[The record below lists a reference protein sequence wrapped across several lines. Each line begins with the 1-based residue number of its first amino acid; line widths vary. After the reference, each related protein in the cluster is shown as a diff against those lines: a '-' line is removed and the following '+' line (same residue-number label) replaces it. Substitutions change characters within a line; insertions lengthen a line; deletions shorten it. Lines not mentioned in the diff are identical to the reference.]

1 MMATPGFDPFTAP
14 LPDNHELRTSRSSM
28 SLLAIYLPD
37 PRQITPDTSL
47 PWLRLRAGVA
57 EPEQGQ
63 SRLSDV
69 ALLVRP
75 RERVVGIV
83 PGERVTLHRVRIP
96 ARSRAAQLQAL
107 PFALEEHL
115 SEDLEAVHI
124 APGSRLA
131 GGEWL
136 AAVVSHRDMQAW
148 QAALD
153 LPWMAWIPE
162 TLLVPPN
169 PTGDAIRVQ
178 IQGHRVLL
186 QVPDSEAVVLPLDG
200 LGWWLERLAGKPPP
214 GDIVPAALES
224 TAEPRPV
231 LHWQGPAELI
241 PPAVAARWAVSVD
254 DASPRGLEALAPAL
268 LRPPPLNLLTGP
280 YSQAGFEPEL
290 WRRWRWPAALA
301 AGVAGVWLVALA
313 LEVAQL
319 QTEVRRVDVS
329 IEQIFTQ
336 ALPDEPL
343 IDPVRQFQQRLQAA
357 GGQGGQAG
365 LVAQRLGQAVP
376 VLQRTRGEVQQLR
389 VEEGRLEIEI
399 ELPDIATLDRLRQDL
414 TGTQAQVRI
423 LSAESGESG
432 VRARL
437 LLEGRG

>member
-1 MMATPGFDPFTAP
+1 M
-14 LPDNHELRTSRSSM
+14 R
-28 SLLAIYLPD
+28 LLALYLPD
-37 PRQITPDTSL
+37 PRQITPDATLS
-47 PWLRLRAGVA
+47 WLRLRAGAA

-63 SRLSDV
+63 SRLADV
-69 ALLVRP
+69 ALLARP
-75 RERVVGIV
+75 RERVLGIV

-124 APGSRLA
+124 AAGPRLP
-131 GGEWL
+131 GGERL

-153 LPWMAWIPE
+153 LPWTAWIPE
-162 TLLVPPN
+162 TLLMPPN

-178 IQGHRVLL
+178 VQGQRVVL
-186 QVPDSEAVVLPLDG
+186 QMPAAEAVVFPLDG
-200 LGWWLERLAGKPPP
+200 LGWWLEQLAIDPPIEA
-214 GDIVPAALES
+214 IVPAVTTETQS
-224 TAEPRPV
+224 EQRPA

-254 DASPRGLEALAPAL
+254 DSLPRGLVDLAPAL

-280 YSQAGFEPEL
+280 YAPAGFEPEL
-290 WRRWRWPAALA
+290 WRRWRWPVAMA
-301 AGVAGVWLVALA
+301 AGVAGVWLFALV

-319 QTEVRRVDVS
+319 QTEVRRMDLG
-329 IEQIFTQ
+329 IEQVFTQ
-336 ALPDEPL
+336 TLPDEPL

-357 GGQGGQAG
+357 GGSVGQAG
-365 LVAQRLGQAVP
+365 LVARRLGQAVP
-376 VLQRTRGEVQQLR
+376 VLQRAGGEVQQLR
-389 VEEGRLEIEI
+389 AEDGRLEIEI
-399 ELPDIATLDRLRQDL
+399 ELPDIATLDRLRQAL
-414 TGTQAQVRI
+414 TTPQAQVRI
-423 LSAESGESG
+423 LSAESGDSG

-437 LLEGRG
+437 LLEGPG